1 MPNLSDILNRP
12 FTGYEAPKALPAGT
26 YTMVVTALPESKV
39 SKNLNKY
46 LQYKLRVVSAGPDVD
61 EDELAEF
68 GTIDG
73 KTVIADFY
81 YETDFGFSRLTSFL
95 AACNA
100 ETGVTMEEATQS
112 VVGSQLLVNMKQE
125 PNQKGDGMRAVVG
138 DFASI

>member
-1 MPNLSDILNRP
+1 MANLSDILNRP
-12 FTGYEAPKALPAGT
+12 FTGYEPPKALPPGT

-46 LQYKLRVVSAGPDVD
+46 LQYKLRVVSAEDDVD
-61 EDELAEF
+61 SDALKEF
-68 GTIDG
+68 GTIEG
-73 KTVIADFY
+73 KVVIADFY
-81 YETDFGFSRLTSFL
+81 FETDFGYSRLTSFL

-100 ETGVTMEEATQS
+100 ETGVSMEEATQS
-112 VVGSQLLVNMKQE
+112 VVGSQLLVHMNEE